1 MEKLYKGKP
10 LYNAV
15 LECDYEGIMKIS
27 LVEEPAVM
35 VDFITL
41 SKQEELKLYS
51 VENEEQKMIL
61 GVIMVADTP
70 IYRISP
76 SGDEYYVQFSKDMI
90 KSMAEKFISDGNAN
104 KINLQHTEGT
114 DVDTVNMVEF
124 YIKDADNG
132 INPKGFESVP
142 NGSLFAKYKVNDES
156 LWSEIKKGTFKG
168 FSLEGY
174 FSMDEVG
181 TEDDDE
187 ETKLW
192 SDILSILKQLD
203 K

>member
-15 LECDYEGIMKIS
+15 LEFDYEGIMKIS

-114 DVDTVNMVEF
+114 DVNTVNMVEF
-124 YIKDADNG
+124 YIKDAGNG

-174 FSMDEVG
+174 FSMDKVG
-181 TEDDDE
+181 TEEDDE

-192 SDILSILKQLD
+192 SDILDILKQLG
-203 K
+203 

>member
-15 LECDYEGIMKIS
+15 LEFDYEGIMKIS

-114 DVDTVNMVEF
+114 DVNTVNMVEF
-124 YIKDADNG
+124 YIKDAGNG

-192 SDILSILKQLD
+192 SDILDILKQLG
-203 K
+203 

>member
-114 DVDTVNMVEF
+114 DVNTVNMVEF
-124 YIKDADNG
+124 YIKDTGNG

-181 TEDDDE
+181 TEEDDE

-192 SDILSILKQLD
+192 SDILDILKQLG
-203 K
+203 

>member
-1 MEKLYKGKP
+1 MDKLYKGKP

-15 LECDYEGIMKIS
+15 LEYDYEGIMKIS

-51 VENEEQKMIL
+51 VENEEQKMLL
-61 GVIMVADTP
+61 GVVMVADTP

-76 SGDEYYVQFSKDMI
+76 SGEEYYIQFSKDMI
-90 KSMAEKFISDGNAN
+90 KSMAEKFILDGNAN

-124 YIKDADNG
+124 YIKDVDNG
-132 INPKGFESVP
+132 ISPKGFESVP
-142 NGSLFAKYKVNDES
+142 NGSLFAKYKVNDDA

-168 FSLEGY
+168 FSLEGF
-174 FSMDEVG
+174 FSMNIVE
-181 TEDDDE
+181 EMDE
-187 ETKLW
+187 ETQLW
-192 SDILSILKQLD
+192 SDILDMLKQLD

>member
-1 MEKLYKGKP
+1 MDKLYKGKP

-15 LECDYEGIMKIS
+15 LEYDYEGIMKIS

-51 VENEEQKMIL
+51 VENEEQKMLL
-61 GVIMVADTP
+61 GVVMVADTP

-76 SGDEYYVQFSKDMI
+76 SGEEYYIQFSKDMI
-90 KSMAEKFISDGNAN
+90 KSMAEKFILDGNAN

-124 YIKDADNG
+124 YIKDVDNG
-132 INPKGFESVP
+132 ISPKGFENVP
-142 NGSLFAKYKVNDES
+142 NGSLFAKYKVNDDV
-156 LWSEIKKGTFKG
+156 LWDEIKKGTFKG
-168 FSLEGY
+168 FSLEGF
-174 FSMDEVG
+174 FSMNVVE
-181 TEDDDE
+181 EMDE
-187 ETKLW
+187 ETQLW
-192 SDILSILKQLD
+192 SDILDMLKQLD